1 MKTAQN
7 AALACGALIA
17 MSACFSVAVVA
28 APENRAPQMTL
39 ISTDTSEPFPF
50 AAIAV
55 NHKIYHVTQGD
66 ILNGVH
72 ILSIA
77 PDRVTLSDDEVLT
90 PDQNAQP
97 H

>member
-39 ISTDTSEPFPF
+39 ISTD
-50 AAIAV
+50 
-55 NHKIYHVTQGD
+55 NHKIYHVTEGD

>member
-1 MKTAQN
+1 
-7 AALACGALIA
+7 
-17 MSACFSVAVVA
+17 
-28 APENRAPQMTL
+28 
-39 ISTDTSEPFPF
+39 
-50 AAIAV
+50 
-55 NHKIYHVTQGD
+55 
-66 ILNGVH
+66 VH

>member
-1 MKTAQN
+1 
-7 AALACGALIA
+7 
-17 MSACFSVAVVA
+17 
-28 APENRAPQMTL
+28 MTL

-55 NHKIYHVTQGD
+55 NHQIYHVTEGD

-72 ILSIA
+72 ILHIA
-77 PDRVTLSDDEVLT
+77 ADRVTLSDDEVLT
-90 PDQNAQP
+90 PDQSAQP